1 MERSKWI
8 RAAFSA
14 AMAMLLSITSLAC
27 LLTAFD
33 LNASI
38 GTVLLWCMLWS
49 LGFSVG
55 YALRWQLLPIGIMAL
70 LGGYLWQSG
79 ALNKSLNGLLFRLTD
94 AYSLVHSWQVLGKRS
109 NVDLILCAM
118 GAVIALSVSAAVSG
132 RKKCFF
138 GVIFASVPVL
148 LCAPVANT
156 APDPLWLG
164 LWMFGMG
171 LLLMTQPVLKRSES
185 LRLPALL
192 AIPLS
197 VLTVVLLLAL
207 PQSAQEKPVAFA
219 QSVTQLLEDMG
230 IGAAPGK
237 ALKTDGGAVEL
248 TKLGSR
254 KESGYLVMTV
264 TPDRS
269 GTLYLRGCA
278 YDTYFRNNWTN
289 LVLRDELYWP
299 DESLLTSAGQVQIH
313 TEYTMDMRYFPYYVT
328 DGSLENVSRG
338 INNFGGTKEYV
349 FSYGVL
355 ETHPQTHTYRP
366 DDGYSQLPT
375 VTKRWADSVV
385 QALITEDMTDSQKLA
400 AITGYVKS
408 CAKYNLYVEKMP
420 AEEQDFV
427 IWFAERAGKG
437 YCVHFASTAAVLLR
451 AAGLPSRYV
460 TGYMVQ
466 AQADV
471 PTEVYGKN
479 AHAWV
484 ECFLEGVGWVPVEAT
499 PGMEASAS
507 VEDAPE
513 QHRTMPV
520 EPILYVSAAVF
531 TATALGFVIQA
542 WVRVWLRKR
551 KRRRGDV
558 RTRLLAGYGQLAQ
571 LLALL
576 GDEPEQELQKAAER
590 AKFSPHP
597 VDEAGLEKIEQALKQ
612 AKKRLRKEPLMR
624 KLHHRLILGLY

>member
-1 MERSKWI
+1 MDRSKWI
-8 RAAFSA
+8 RAAFSI
-14 AMAMLLSITSLAC
+14 AMAMLLSITSIAC

-33 LNASI
+33 LNASV

-49 LGFSVG
+49 LGFSIG
-55 YALRWQLLPIGIMAL
+55 YTLRWQLLPIGIMAL

-79 ALNKSLNGLLFRLTD
+79 ALYKSLNGLLFRLTD
-94 AYSLVHSWQVLGKRS
+94 AYNLVHGWQVMGKRS
-109 NVDLILCAM
+109 NVDLILCTV

-138 GVIFASVPVL
+138 GVVFASVPIL

-171 LLLMTQPVLKRSES
+171 LLLMTQPVRKRSES

-207 PQSAQEKPVAFA
+207 PQNAQEKPVAFA
-219 QSVTQLLEDMG
+219 QSVTQLLEDIG

-237 ALKTDGGAVEL
+237 AIKTDGGAVEL
-248 TKLGSR
+248 NKLGSR

-264 TPDRS
+264 TADRG

-289 LVLRDELYWP
+289 LALRDELYWP

-313 TEYTMDMRYFPYYVT
+313 TENAMDMRYFPYYVT
-328 DGSLENVSRG
+328 DGSLENVNRG
-338 INNFGGTKEYV
+338 INNFSGAKDYA

-355 ETHPQTHTYRP
+355 QTRPQTNTNRP

-375 VTKRWADSVV
+375 VTKRWADGVV
-385 QALITEDMTDSQKLA
+385 QQLITEDMNDSQKLA
-400 AITGYVKS
+400 AITGYVKN

-427 IWFAERAGKG
+427 IWFAEKAGKG

-466 AQADV
+466 LQAGV

-484 ECFLEGVGWVPVEAT
+484 ECFVEGVGWVPVEAT
-499 PGMEASAS
+499 PGVEAAAAAENEPEQKRAVS
-507 VEDAPE
+507 VE
-513 QHRTMPV
+513 PV
-520 EPILYVSAAVF
+520 LYVSAAVF
-531 TATALGFVIQA
+531 GVTVLGFLTQA
-542 WVRVWLRKR
+542 WVRVWLRGR
-551 KRRRGDV
+551 KRRRGDP
-558 RTRLLAGYGQLAQ
+558 RARLLAGYGQLAQ

-576 GDEPEQELQKAAER
+576 GDEPEQALQKTAER

-597 VDEAGLEKIEQALKQ
+597 VNEDDLKKIEQALKQ
-612 AKKRLRKEPLMR
+612 AKKRLRKEPLMK
-624 KLHHRLILGLY
+624 KLHYRLILGLY